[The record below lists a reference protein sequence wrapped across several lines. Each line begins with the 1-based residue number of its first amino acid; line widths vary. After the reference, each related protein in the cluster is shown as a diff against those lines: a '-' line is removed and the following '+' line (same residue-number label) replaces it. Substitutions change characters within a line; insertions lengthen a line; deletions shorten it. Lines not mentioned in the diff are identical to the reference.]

1 MRRAGRPVPKVA
13 NSGWAGIGGSRGRV
27 KKRKSGTGSGAAFL
41 FPDVR
46 SVFGIPEGKLRR
58 KDRETVLGDQALAVL
73 AALGAAAARL
83 SANWRRE
90 ALRCAVFFL
99 ITPPLAALA

>member
-1 MRRAGRPVPKVA
+1 MFRYHWTRDQV
-13 NSGWAGIGGSRGRV
+13 S
-27 KKRKSGTGSGAAFL
+27 KRKSGTGSGAAFL
-41 FPDVR
+41 FPEVR
-46 SVFGIPEGKLRR
+46 SVVGIPVGKLRG
-58 KDRETVLGDQALAVL
+58 KDRETVPGDQALAVL
-73 AALGAAAARL
+73 VALGAAAARF